1 MGGVKVKA
9 GLGSRPAGQITTPLS
24 WSWVLLGTLQLPP
37 CCCSRA
43 AACSTPRPHPTR
55 PMQLLWL
62 LSLWILRDFLEATG
76 EGVTQGEGWRELPD
90 VPWVLEGVSE
100 AKG

>member
-1 MGGVKVKA
+1 
-9 GLGSRPAGQITTPLS
+9 
-24 WSWVLLGTLQLPP
+24 
-37 CCCSRA
+37 
-43 AACSTPRPHPTR
+43 
-55 PMQLLWL
+55 MQLLWL